1 MRFLLTSMIAGLLAL
16 SLPIRV
22 SAQDDPRLTAALSLA
37 QEGLPDSAR
46 AVVNRLLTTIPPTD
60 TLYAAALYT
69 AGSVAGTALDMQRLF
84 QRVAIEYAWSPY
96 ADDAL
101 LRLAQLDYAAND
113 LSGAVRNLETI
124 RQDYP
129 GSPLIPTAALW
140 AARAQFG
147 LGDIRAGC
155 DWLAAGLAVVGDDV
169 ELENRLEFHNRRCG
183 PAEEA
188 GAPDSIPRDSA
199 AAEAYRVQVLAT
211 RSRETAEEFLPR
223 VAALGYAARI
233 VADGPWF
240 KVQLGT
246 FPDEGSARAA
256 AERIRGEVGGS
267 PFVVHGP

>member
-1 MRFLLTSMIAGLLAL
+1 MRSVLTTMIAGLVVL
-16 SLPIRV
+16 SAPVRAA
-22 SAQDDPRLTAALSLA
+22 AQDDPRLTAALSLA

-46 AVVNRLLTTIPPTD
+46 AVVNRLLATIPPTD

-69 AGSVAGTALDMQRLF
+69 AGSVAGTAQDMQRLF

-113 LSGAVRNLETI
+113 LGGAVRNLEAI

-140 AARAQFG
+140 AARAHFG

-155 DWLAAGLAVVGDDV
+155 DWLTAGLALVGEDV
-169 ELENRLEFHNRRCG
+169 ELENRLEFHNRRCAA
-183 PAEEA
+183 AEEA
-188 GAPDSIPRDSA
+188 ATPDSAPRDSV
-199 AAEAYRVQVLAT
+199 AAEAYRVQVLAA
-211 RSRETAEEFLPR
+211 RSREAAEEFLPR
-223 VAALGYAARI
+223 VAALGYVVRI

-240 KVQLGT
+240 KVQLGA
-246 FPDEGSARAA
+246 FRDAGSARAA
-256 AERIRGEVGGS
+256 AERIRGAVGGS

>member
-1 MRFLLTSMIAGLLAL
+1 VRLFLFGMIAGLVAL
-16 SLPIRV
+16 GAPVRA

-46 AVVNRLLTTIPPTD
+46 AVVNRLLATIPPTD
-60 TLYAAALYT
+60 TLYPAALYT

-113 LSGAVRNLETI
+113 LGGAVRNLEAI

-129 GSPLIPTAALW
+129 GSSLIPTAALW
-140 AARAQFG
+140 AARAHFG
-147 LGDIRAGC
+147 LGDVRAGC
-155 DWLAAGLAVVGDDV
+155 GWLAAGLALVGEDV
-169 ELENRLEFHNRRCG
+169 ELENRLQFHNRRCTV
-183 PAEEA
+183 AEEA
-188 GAPDSIPRDSA
+188 AAADSAPRDSA

-211 RSRETAEEFLPR
+211 RSREAAEEFLPR

-240 KVQLGT
+240 KVQLGA

-256 AERIRGEVGGS
+256 AERIRGTVGGS